1 MKKHLLDTNICIYFL
16 KGLYNLDEKIERA
29 GKENCFVSEVSI
41 AELKFGAENSSNP
54 IKNRK
59 TVEEFQRRFTILP
72 IFTALDVYAK
82 EKSRLWRQGNL
93 LDDFDLLIG
102 ATAVSNNLTMVT
114 KNVTDFE
121 RLNDIKIE
129 DWTVK

>member
-1 MKKHLLDTNICIYFL
+1 LKKHLLDTNICIYFL